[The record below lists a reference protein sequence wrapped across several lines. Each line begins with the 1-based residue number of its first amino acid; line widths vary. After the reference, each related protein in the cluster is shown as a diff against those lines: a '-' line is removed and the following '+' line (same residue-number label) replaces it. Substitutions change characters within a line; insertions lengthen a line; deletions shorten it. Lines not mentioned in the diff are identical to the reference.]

1 MNRFFDYLRESR
13 AEMAKVNWPNRATT
27 IRLTVVVIAF
37 SAVVT
42 ALIGSLDYIFSL
54 VLQRI
59 ILKG

>member
-1 MNRFFDYLRESR
+1 MNRFFDYIRESR

-27 IRLTVVVIAF
+27 IRLTVVVIIF

-54 VLQRI
+54 GLQRI

>member
-1 MNRFFDYLRESR
+1 
-13 AEMAKVNWPNRATT
+13 MAKVNWPNRATT

>member
-1 MNRFFDYLRESR
+1 MNRLFDYLRESR

-27 IRLTVVVIAF
+27 IRLTVVVIVF

-42 ALIGSLDYIFSL
+42 ALIGSLDYFFSL
-54 VLQRI
+54 GLQHI